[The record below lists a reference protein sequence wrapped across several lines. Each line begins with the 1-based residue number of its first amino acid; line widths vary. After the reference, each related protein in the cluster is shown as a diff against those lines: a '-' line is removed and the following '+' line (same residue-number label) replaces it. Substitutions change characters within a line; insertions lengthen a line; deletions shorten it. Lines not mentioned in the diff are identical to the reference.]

1 MDWFYPPRCALCDTL
16 LGKQERYLCKNCRNK
31 LPSPI
36 EEPYCKHCGKPLDGA
51 GANIREYC
59 LDCETG
65 LHIYEEGRG
74 LFLYEGALKQSLLR
88 LKFSGRK
95 EYGAFLGKLM
105 CVYGASYIHRIQ
117 PEILIPVPM
126 HRSRQNRRGYNQAEL
141 LARVLGNTFH
151 IPVRTDLVQ
160 KRKSTKA
167 QKELNRKARRKNLS
181 QAFTV
186 SSQAGRYRRVM
197 IIDDVYTT
205 GSTIEA
211 VAGNLKA
218 KGVKK
223 VYFLSLC
230 IGRGI

>member
-1 MDWFYPPRCALCDTL
+1 M
-16 LGKQERYLCKNCRNK
+16 
-31 LPSPI
+31 
-36 EEPYCKHCGKPLDGA
+36 
-51 GANIREYC
+51 
-59 LDCETG
+59 
-65 LHIYEEGRG
+65 
-74 LFLYEGALKQSLLR
+74 FLYEGALKQSLLR

-105 CVYGASYIHRIQ
+105 CVYGAPYIRRIQ

-186 SSQAGRYRRVM
+186 SSQARRYCRVM

-218 KGVKK
+218 KGVKE